1 MRYLE
6 LYRHTDNDGDELTP
20 TGVAAAEELGRAQLT
35 PPYGAFVST
44 GAVRATQMAEIL
56 RAAARS
62 DDVPI
67 DERPALRS
75 AVEERW
81 RAAVKAAGK
90 GADLEAIRSV
100 DPDLVDKESLL
111 LGAAL
116 KQVIDGLPDG
126 ARALVVGHS
135 PTNEAAVL
143 GLTRQAVPPMAKGDR
158 VVITEQDGDYRVQP

>member
-1 MRYLE
+1 M
-6 LYRHTDNDGDELTP
+6 
-20 TGVAAAEELGRAQLT
+20 V
-35 PPYGAFVST
+35 
-44 GAVRATQMAEIL
+44 EIL
-56 RAAARS
+56 RTAAGS

-67 DERPALRS
+67 IERAALRS
-75 AVEERW
+75 TVEDRW
-81 RAAVKAAGK
+81 RAASTSAGK

-111 LGAAL
+111 LAAAL

-143 GLTRQAVPPMAKGDR
+143 GLTRQVVPPMAKGDR
-158 VVITEQDGDYRVQP
+158 VVITEQDGDYRVEP